1 MTMSK
6 TERSLARAEHPF
18 GWLER
23 GPFAEFFA
31 GPARMQRW
39 FDDAFGEHGLGRIPS
54 LPLDVTEADGH
65 YVLTAEV
72 PGVDKK
78 DLTVECK
85 DGAISI
91 RGEKRSERQETKE
104 KARLLERTYGAFSR
118 TLVLP
123 EDADVD
129 QVNAAFRD
137 GVLRIEIQKKPAGK
151 PKTVAIKS

>member
-1 MTMSK
+1 MAK
-6 TERSLARAEHPF
+6 ERALARLEHPF

-23 GPFAEFFA
+23 SPFADFFG
-31 GPARMQRW
+31 GPTRMHRF
-39 FDDAFGEHGLGRIPS
+39 FDDTFGERGVAGIPA

-65 YVLTAEV
+65 YVLTAEL

-78 DLTVECK
+78 DLSVECK
-85 DGAISI
+85 DGALSI
-91 RGEKRSERQETKE
+91 RGEKRSQREETKE

-129 QVNAAFRD
+129 QVNASFRD
-137 GVLRIEIQKKPAGK
+137 GVLRVEIQKKPAGK

>member
-1 MTMSK
+1 MGK
-6 TERSLARAEHPF
+6 TERGLARLETPF

-23 GPFAEFFA
+23 SPFADLF
-31 GPARMQRW
+31 GGSTRMQRF
-39 FDDAFGEHGLGRIPS
+39 FDDAFAERGVASIPA

-85 DGAISI
+85 DGALSI
-91 RGEKRSERQETKE
+91 RGEKRSQREETKE

-129 QVNAAFRD
+129 QVNASFKD
-137 GVLRIEIQKKPAGK
+137 GVLRIEIQKKPATK
-151 PKTVAIKS
+151 PKTVSIQS

>member
-1 MTMSK
+1 MSK
-6 TERSLARAEHPF
+6 TERSLARVETPF

-23 GPFAEFFA
+23 SPFPELF
-31 GPARMQRW
+31 GGSRMQRF
-39 FDDAFGEHGLGRIPS
+39 FDEAFGDRGLASIPA

-85 DGAISI
+85 DGALSI
-91 RGEKRSERQETKE
+91 RGEKRSQREETKE

-118 TLVLP
+118 TLALP
-123 EDADVD
+123 DDADAD
-129 QVNAAFRD
+129 QVNATFKE
-137 GVLRIEIQKKPAGK
+137 GVLRIEIQKKPTAK
-151 PKTVAIKS
+151 PKTIAIKG

>member
-1 MTMSK
+1 MANP
-6 TERSLARAEHPF
+6 ERSLARIETPF

-23 GPFAEFFA
+23 GPFAELFGGSLRMPRFF
-31 GPARMQRW
+31 
-39 FDDAFGEHGLGRIPS
+39 DEAFGERGIAGIPAM
-54 LPLDVTEADGH
+54 PLDVTEADGH
-65 YVLTAEV
+65 YVVTAEV

-85 DGAISI
+85 DGALTI
-91 RGEKRSERQETKE
+91 RGEKRSQREETKE

-123 EDADVD
+123 QDADAD

-137 GVLRIEIQKKPAGK
+137 GVLRIDIQKKPAAK
-151 PKTVAIKS
+151 PRTVAIKS

>member
-1 MTMSK
+1 MSK
-6 TERSLARAEHPF
+6 TERALARLETPF

-23 GPFAEFFA
+23 GPFAELF
-31 GPARMQRW
+31 GGHRMQRF
-39 FDDAFGEHGLGRIPS
+39 FDEAFGDRRLANLAAP
-54 LPLDVTEADGH
+54 PLDVTEADGH

-85 DGAISI
+85 DGAITI
-91 RGEKRSERQETKE
+91 HGEKRSQREESKE

-123 EDADVD
+123 DDADVD
-129 QVNAAFRD
+129 HVRP
-137 GVLRIEIQKKPAGK
+137 VTIEAHG
-151 PKTVAIKS
+151 S

>member
-1 MTMSK
+1 MSR
-6 TERSLARAEHPF
+6 TERALARAEHPF

-23 GPFAEFFA
+23 SPFAELFG
-31 GPARMQRW
+31 GPSRMQRW
-39 FDDAFGEHGLGRIPS
+39 FDDAFGDRVLPRIPA

-65 YVLTAEV
+65 YVMTAEV

-85 DGAISI
+85 DGALTI
-91 RGEKRSERQETKE
+91 RGEKRSQREETKE

-123 EDADVD
+123 EDADAD
-129 QVNAAFRD
+129 QVNASFKD
-137 GVLRIEIQKKPAGK
+137 GVLRIEIAKKPVSK
-151 PKTVAIKS
+151 PKTVAIKD